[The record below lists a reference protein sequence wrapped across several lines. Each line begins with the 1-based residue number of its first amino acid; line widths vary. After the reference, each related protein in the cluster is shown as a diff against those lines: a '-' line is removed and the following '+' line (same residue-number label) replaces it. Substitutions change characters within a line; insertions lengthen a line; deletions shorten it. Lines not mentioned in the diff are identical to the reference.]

1 MPGSTHA
8 RAYLGRA
15 YLGHAYLGRAW
26 EVLGT
31 NASAPH
37 GQG

>member
-8 RAYLGRA
+8 RAYLGR
-15 YLGHAYLGRAW
+15 AYLGRAW

>member
-15 YLGHAYLGRAW
+15 YLGRAYLGRAW
-26 EVLGT
+26 DVLGT